1 MLGINANI
9 RNSLIEIREN
19 QQEIQNL
26 MNLIFTYFGMELI
39 HVSIANLFLFSI
51 EEKTNPLLFS
61 ICSSF

>member
-1 MLGINANI
+1 MLGINAKI
-9 RNSLIEIREN
+9 RNSLIEIRGN

-39 HVSIANLFLFSI
+39 RVSIGNLFLFFI

-61 ICSSF
+61 ICSNF

>member
-1 MLGINANI
+1 MLGINAKI
-9 RNSLIEIREN
+9 RNSLIEIRGN

-39 HVSIANLFLFSI
+39 RVNIANLFLFFI

-61 ICSSF
+61 ICSNF